1 MTGRCPAK
9 GLMCLLATS
18 VGPLLYSLQHL
29 PFHFT
34 ERAHTHTQWHRQE
47 DVHMQTQTDRQD
59 DGCTHIYTST
69 HYFSFYTSPLSKLP
83 AVSYH
88 LFVPSKNPTDIWTPE
103 TCSFSLCKDTHT
115 HTPFPIH
122 SVGQQVYWI
131 LMISGPA
138 SPWLI
143 SGCRFSVVYLILS
156 FCLHPSIV
164 SPHSPAFVKNEGG
177 HLPSVA
183 PSPSSLSSQTTV
195 EASVRLWK
203 GRTLFACV
211 HVYLKSIHDWI
222 FGPNVR
228 PKIAVWFAQGG
239 GDGGVKAH
247 LPFGTHTAIVSE
259 LNMILH
265 K

>member
-1 MTGRCPAK
+1 MDPWN
-9 GLMCLLATS
+9 LQFL
-18 VGPLLYSLQHL
+18 SLQRH
-29 PFHFT
+29 
-34 ERAHTHTQWHRQE
+34 
-47 DVHMQTQTDRQD
+47 
-59 DGCTHIYTST
+59 
-69 HYFSFYTSPLSKLP
+69 
-83 AVSYH
+83 
-88 LFVPSKNPTDIWTPE
+88 
-103 TCSFSLCKDTHT
+103 THT

-164 SPHSPAFVKNEGG
+164 SPRSPAFVKNEGG

-203 GRTLFACV
+203 ERTLFACV

-239 GDGGVKAH
+239 GDGGVKVH
-247 LPFGTHTAIVSE
+247 LPFGTHTAKVSE